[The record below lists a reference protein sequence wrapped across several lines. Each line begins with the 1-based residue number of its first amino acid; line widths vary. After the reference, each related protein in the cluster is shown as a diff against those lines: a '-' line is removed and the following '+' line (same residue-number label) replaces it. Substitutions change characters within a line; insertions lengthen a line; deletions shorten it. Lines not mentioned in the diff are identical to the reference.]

1 MIINFTGVSGSRV
14 AYLASKEIKNYN
26 STLIVVS
33 SGLVADRLREDIS
46 FFVPDISVQALPEKE
61 DFHFLYEARDKDELV
76 RRIRGMESLA
86 GTSHEVVIV
95 PISALLPPVDE
106 KAHFLKY
113 RRMIRL
119 GDEVDPDELKNFLV
133 QAGYEY
139 NSVTSAPGEFSG
151 RGDIIDVYSPSMEN
165 PVRIEFFDTEIDSLR
180 TFDPVSQR
188 SVESISQFQIVPAV
202 EFMPEPEAVEKA
214 LARIEKEYRKR
225 IDELKEQREKEN
237 LKDGRIERYEE
248 ELGRIREMFR
258 NRTNL
263 PIFSEYISYFDVPE
277 TRMWNYMDNGLV
289 LVYDPARIGE
299 AIPEYQDK
307 DSFLRMYRE
316 CENIR
321 ITTPFPERIEGVDR
335 LDEIQNIESRPV
347 APFNGQLQM
356 LASSVKGYLKK
367 GYEVHLV
374 SSTEERG
381 ARLREYLDEG
391 GVHGNLLYDTGNLSA
406 GLILEEER
414 LCYISENDIFPGQKK
429 ALRRKKKKS
438 PSIDFSDLQKGD
450 YVVHE
455 VHGIGR
461 FEGIKTLETD
471 GEAKDYLKI
480 HYAGSDVLY
489 IPTEQLDIIQ
499 RYIGNEGNAPRLSKL
514 SGGEWRRTRDR
525 VRKSVM
531 EIAEDLVKLYAER
544 EAAGG
549 YAFSKD
555 TVWQQEFEDDFPYTE
570 TEDQLQAIA
579 EIKEDMEKPLPMD
592 RLLCGDVG
600 YGKTEVAARAI
611 FKCISE
617 GRQAVLLAPTTLL
630 ADQHYHTLKARFEKF
645 PFGIEM
651 LSRFRTD
658 AEQTKIIEKLKKG
671 TLDLVIG
678 THRVLSDDVKYKDLG
693 LLVIDEEQRFGVK
706 HKEKIKMLRK
716 NIDVLSLSA
725 TPIPRTLNM
734 SLTGIKNISTIEEPP
749 QDRLPVQTYVT
760 PEDETLIQEV
770 IERELN
776 RNGQVFVIYNRIK
789 GIRKVAETIQ
799 ELVPQ
804 ARVGVGHGRLDERS
818 LENVMVDFVEHRT
831 DVLISTTIIET
842 GIDIPNANTII
853 ILDADRMGLSQL
865 YQLRGRV
872 GRSDTLAYAYLTYK
886 PEKVLTEIARKRLAA
901 IREFT
906 EFGAGFKLAMRDL
919 ELRGAG
925 NVLGEAQ
932 HGHIEGIGY
941 ELYCKEIERAVS
953 RLKGED
959 VTESRSESTL
969 EFNVPARIPKQYIGD
984 ETLKLQAYKK
994 IAQIETEED
1003 ADDVMEEMMDRYG
1016 DMPEVMVNLIRI
1028 AEIRSASERLGIEI
1042 LKQLGNRVQITFY
1055 ETNRMTA
1062 YGLVMATQA
1071 LGKKLTIQSG
1081 KIPSLSLFVGTNDVL
1096 KQVLTLLRIL
1106 QKREPEEQK
1115 EELR

>member
-1 MIINFTGVSGSRV
+1 MIINLTGVSGSRV
-14 AYLASKEIKNYN
+14 AYLISKEIKNYN

-86 GTSHEVVIV
+86 GTSHDVVIV

-321 ITTPFPERIEGVDR
+321 ITTPFPERIEGLDR

-356 LASSVKGYLKK
+356 LASSVRGYLKK

-414 LCYISENDIFPGQKK
+414 LCRD
-429 ALRRKKKKS
+429 RRKLFAERKRNLR
-438 PSIDFSDLQKGD
+438 PSISRIFRRAITW
-450 YVVHE
+450 YT
-455 VHGIGR
+455 R
-461 FEGIKTLETD
+461 F
-471 GEAKDYLKI
+471 
-480 HYAGSDVLY
+480 
-489 IPTEQLDIIQ
+489 TELVD
-499 RYIGNEGNAPRLSKL
+499 SKE
-514 SGGEWRRTRDR
+514 SRRWRRT
-525 VRKSVM
+525 
-531 EIAEDLVKLYAER
+531 
-544 EAAGG
+544 
-549 YAFSKD
+549 
-555 TVWQQEFEDDFPYTE
+555 
-570 TEDQLQAIA
+570 
-579 EIKEDMEKPLPMD
+579 EK
-592 RLLCGDVG
+592 R
-600 YGKTEVAARAI
+600 R
-611 FKCISE
+611 
-617 GRQAVLLAPTTLL
+617 
-630 ADQHYHTLKARFEKF
+630 
-645 PFGIEM
+645 
-651 LSRFRTD
+651 
-658 AEQTKIIEKLKKG
+658 II
-671 TLDLVIG
+671 
-678 THRVLSDDVKYKDLG
+678 
-693 LLVIDEEQRFGVK
+693 
-706 HKEKIKMLRK
+706 
-716 NIDVLSLSA
+716 
-725 TPIPRTLNM
+725 
-734 SLTGIKNISTIEEPP
+734 
-749 QDRLPVQTYVT
+749 
-760 PEDETLIQEV
+760 
-770 IERELN
+770 
-776 RNGQVFVIYNRIK
+776 
-789 GIRKVAETIQ
+789 
-799 ELVPQ
+799 
-804 ARVGVGHGRLDERS
+804 
-818 LENVMVDFVEHRT
+818 
-831 DVLISTTIIET
+831 
-842 GIDIPNANTII
+842 
-853 ILDADRMGLSQL
+853 
-865 YQLRGRV
+865 
-872 GRSDTLAYAYLTYK
+872 
-886 PEKVLTEIARKRLAA
+886 
-901 IREFT
+901 
-906 EFGAGFKLAMRDL
+906 
-919 ELRGAG
+919 
-925 NVLGEAQ
+925 
-932 HGHIEGIGY
+932 
-941 ELYCKEIERAVS
+941 
-953 RLKGED
+953 
-959 VTESRSESTL
+959 
-969 EFNVPARIPKQYIGD
+969 
-984 ETLKLQAYKK
+984 
-994 IAQIETEED
+994 
-1003 ADDVMEEMMDRYG
+1003 
-1016 DMPEVMVNLIRI
+1016 
-1028 AEIRSASERLGIEI
+1028 
-1042 LKQLGNRVQITFY
+1042 
-1055 ETNRMTA
+1055 
-1062 YGLVMATQA
+1062 
-1071 LGKKLTIQSG
+1071 
-1081 KIPSLSLFVGTNDVL
+1081 
-1096 KQVLTLLRIL
+1096 
-1106 QKREPEEQK
+1106 
-1115 EELR
+1115 